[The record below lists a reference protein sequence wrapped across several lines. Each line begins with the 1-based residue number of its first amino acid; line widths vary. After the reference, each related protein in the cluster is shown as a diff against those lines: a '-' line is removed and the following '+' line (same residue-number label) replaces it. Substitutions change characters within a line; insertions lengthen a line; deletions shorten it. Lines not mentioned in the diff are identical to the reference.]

1 MGTIDSSYKC
11 SLLGRVMVFTVP
23 RKQALING
31 MEFSG
36 ECPKVKMEIDL
47 APGLNIIITFP

>member
-1 MGTIDSSYKC
+1 
-11 SLLGRVMVFTVP
+11 MVFTVP